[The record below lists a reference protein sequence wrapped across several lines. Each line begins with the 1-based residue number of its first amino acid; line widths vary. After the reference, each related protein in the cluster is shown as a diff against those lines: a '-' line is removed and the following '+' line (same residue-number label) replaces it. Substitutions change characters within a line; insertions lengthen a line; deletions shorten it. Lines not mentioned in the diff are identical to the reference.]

1 MIHLKTLITA
11 FMASFVL
18 LPAKAQDCSPKMAE
32 YKAGCQN
39 MLDGIAN
46 KDKYALYAA
55 KEDFNKVSIETIE
68 PKCKEGTQAEGKA
81 KILFCTEFADSLIKH
96 NFIANDLDDIAI
108 MRNTDDSDLLVF
120 HRSIA
125 AKSTLCY
132 EWEGSDRC
140 ELLLVTQN
148 GENITV
154 TVTDKS
160 SGKQHTAKPDAKGNM
175 NYVSWDMGT
184 AEGTYSIRI
193 ENPTPRPISFAIALN

>member
-1 MIHLKTLITA
+1 
-11 FMASFVL
+11 
-18 LPAKAQDCSPKMAE
+18 
-32 YKAGCQN
+32 
-39 MLDGIAN
+39 
-46 KDKYALYAA
+46 
-55 KEDFNKVSIETIE
+55 
-68 PKCKEGTQAEGKA
+68 
-81 KILFCTEFADSLIKH
+81 
-96 NFIANDLDDIAI
+96 

-160 SGKQHTAKPDAKGNM
+160 SGKQYPAKPDAKGNM